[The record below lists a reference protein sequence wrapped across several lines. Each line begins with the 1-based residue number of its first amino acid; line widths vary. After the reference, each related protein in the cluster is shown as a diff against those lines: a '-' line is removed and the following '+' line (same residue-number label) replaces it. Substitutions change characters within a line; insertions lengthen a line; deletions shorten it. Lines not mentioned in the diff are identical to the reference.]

1 MRRGVGN
8 TFNTTECDKLTENR
22 SIAMMSGSFGSTND
36 QACQRRDI
44 PPTTL
49 MRRQASTNP
58 SSLELDDRLPEK
70 VLGGNGDLE
79 NGTSPPPEE
88 TVLYLAYGSNM
99 ASKTF
104 LGNRGIKPI
113 SLINVYVPE
122 LRLTFDLAGVP
133 YSEPCFASTRYRHDP
148 GEEMKDIVS
157 EKAPVWWQGYD
168 DERNV
173 WHKPLIG
180 VVYEITLK
188 DYAWIIATEAGGRGY
203 NDGIVTCYPFPK
215 SYDPAD
221 EVPEHPST
229 QPFKA
234 HSLMSL
240 VADEEDYAAYGD
252 SSLLRNPRIRPDPSY
267 GQPSKRYVDILNSG
281 AAENNLPFSYRAY
294 LLQIPSYRVTTKR
307 QRIGKS
313 IFLSIWGPLFAFVTY
328 LTMKYARPDG
338 YSPGWLTVIST
349 IVHGC
354 MWACYDFIFAKIF
367 GDGERT
373 IGD

>member
-1 MRRGVGN
+1 M
-8 TFNTTECDKLTENR
+8 F
-22 SIAMMSGSFGSTND
+22 A
-36 QACQRRDI
+36 
-44 PPTTL
+44 
-49 MRRQASTNP
+49 RRQASMTVH
-58 SSLELDDRLPEK
+58 SLELARSSEK
-70 VLGGNGDLE
+70 VLGLCDDLE
-79 NGTSPPPEE
+79 NGTQQSPEQ

-133 YSEPCFASTRYRHDP
+133 YQEPCFASTRYRP
-148 GEEMKDIVS
+148 GHGSSGNTDKVEEDMC
-157 EKAPVWWQGYD
+157 EKALLWRQGYD
-168 DERNV
+168 DERNA

-180 VVYEITLK
+180 VVYEVTLK

-203 NDGIVTCYPFPK
+203 NDRIVTCYPFPET
-215 SYDPAD
+215 YNPAD
-221 EVPEHPST
+221 DVPEHPST

-234 HSLMSL
+234 HCLLSLI
-240 VADEEDYAAYGD
+240 ADDDDYAAHGD
-252 SSLLRNPRIRPDPSY
+252 ISLLRNPRIRPDPSY
-267 GQPSKRYVDILNSG
+267 AQPSKRYIDILNAG
-281 AAENNLPFSYRAY
+281 AVENNLPFSYRAY
-294 LLQIPSYRVTTKR
+294 LSQIPSYRVTTTR

-313 IFLSIWGPLFAFVTY
+313 IFLSIWGPLFVFVTY
-328 LTMKYARPDG
+328 LTMKYAKPDG
-338 YSPGWLTVIST
+338 YSPRWLTVIST

-354 MWACYDFIFAKIF
+354 MWACYDLIFARVF

>member
-1 MRRGVGN
+1 
-8 TFNTTECDKLTENR
+8 
-22 SIAMMSGSFGSTND
+22 MMSGSFGTTND
-36 QACQRRDI
+36 QARAQRHGI
-44 PPTTL
+44 PQTTL
-49 MRRQASTNP
+49 ARRQASTTT
-58 SSLELDDRLPEK
+58 SSLELDDQLSEK
-70 VLGGNGDLE
+70 VLELRGDLE
-79 NGTSPPPEE
+79 NGTQPSPDQ

-133 YSEPCFASTRYRHDP
+133 YREPCFASTRYRLGHGPSGNTDNYNYAMV
-148 GEEMKDIVS
+148 EKDMS
-157 EKAPVWWQGYD
+157 EKAPLWRQGYD
-168 DERNV
+168 DERNA

-203 NDGIVTCYPFPK
+203 NDGIVTCYPFPET
-215 SYDPAD
+215 YNPVDD
-221 EVPEHPST
+221 VPEHPST
-229 QPFKA
+229 RPFKA
-234 HSLMSL
+234 HCLLSLI
-240 VADEEDYAAYGD
+240 ADEDDYAAHGD
-252 SSLLRNPRIRPDPSY
+252 ISLLRNPRIRPDPSY
-267 GQPSKRYVDILNSG
+267 AQPSKRYIDILNAG
-281 AAENNLPFSYRAY
+281 AVENNLPFSYRAY
-294 LLQIPSYRVTTKR
+294 LSQIPSYRVTTTR

-313 IFLSIWGPLFAFVTY
+313 IFLSIWGPLFVFVTY
-328 LTMKYARPDG
+328 LTMKYAKPDG
-338 YSPGWLTVIST
+338 YSPRWLTVIST

-354 MWACYDFIFAKIF
+354 MWACYDLIFARVF